1 MGRKATP
8 SDDANVN
15 TLREMYSLRYKR
27 ERYVV
32 CGKNTV
38 NRANKLGYD
47 PSKATQEFY
56 KLEKNAEGKWFIP
69 DARKDELRALSLA
82 DYQSAIDN
90 KLNA

>member
-1 MGRKATP
+1 MGRKAVP

-15 TLREMYSLRYKR
+15 TLREMYALRYKR

-32 CGKNTV
+32 CGTNTV
-38 NRANKLGYD
+38 NRANKYGYD

-69 DARKDELRALSLA
+69 DTRKVELRALSLA
-82 DYQSAIDN
+82 EYQLNLDQ
-90 KLNA
+90 KL

>member
-47 PSKATQEFY
+47 P
-56 KLEKNAEGKWFIP
+56 
-69 DARKDELRALSLA
+69 
-82 DYQSAIDN
+82 
-90 KLNA
+90 